1 MSIMVKYDNLSIGEN
16 LKRIRTELGLRQYEI
31 TGGEVTRN
39 LISIIENNRTSLTE
53 DKAKLICRN
62 INEIMEDKGL
72 DIIIDPEDIF
82 NPDRYNAK
90 KQANLYIKELDKLLT
105 TKNYNIEAKYIEE
118 IEAFLNKWNLI
129 DKKIRV
135 YEILGDIYFY
145 LKDYTK
151 EYYYYTKAWEC
162 AFNYPNRKLNYR
174 VMLKLVANCIMTSKY
189 KEATNL
195 CDYAILN
202 KENVPKRYMGILHY
216 NNALAYDNLNLIDK
230 GLEQAREALKYTEDT
245 NYREL
250 GKILNT
256 GGNCYFKV
264 GNYEEALKSYNKAAD
279 VLILGDY
286 CDELSLVYA
295 NMTETYVKL
304 GYEDRTLKYIEK
316 VLNNIH
322 KLNKSSNY
330 FSKLCTQIAIAYNHL
345 NKYDL
350 AEKYYNESLIYAKKN
365 NQQDIV
371 KNNILDLLHLYDKN
385 LDFNKIHVLFEDYR
399 DVILNISLD
408 GDVLLLLKTLEFYIS
423 NKDENKA
430 LQLIK
435 DLITNN

>member
-1 MSIMVKYDNLSIGEN
+1 MVKYDNLSIGEN

-62 INEIMEDKGL
+62 INEIMEDRGL
-72 DIIIDPEDIF
+72 DIIIDPEDVF
-82 NPDRYNAK
+82 NPDRYDAK
-90 KQANLYIKELDKLLT
+90 KQADLYIKELDKLLT
-105 TKNYNIEAKYIEE
+105 TRNYDVEAEYIEE
-118 IEAFLNKWNLI
+118 IESFLNKWNLV

-135 YEILGDIYFY
+135 YEILGEIHYY
-145 LKDYTK
+145 LRDYDK
-151 EYYYYTKAWEC
+151 GYYYYSKGWEC

-174 VMLKLVANCIMTSKY
+174 LMLKLVVVCIFTGKN

-195 CDYAILN
+195 CDYALLN

-216 NNALAYDNLNLIDK
+216 NNSIAYSNLNLIDK
-230 GLEQAREALKYTEDT
+230 SLEQVKEALKYTGDT

-256 GGNCYFKV
+256 EGNCHFKA
-264 GNYEEALKSYNKAAD
+264 GNYDEALKSYNKAAD
-279 VLILGDY
+279 ILILGDY
-286 CDELSLVYA
+286 CAELSLVYA
-295 NMTETYVKL
+295 NMTETYVKI
-304 GYEDRTLKYIEK
+304 GYEDRTFKYIDK
-316 VLNNIH
+316 VLNNIS
-322 KLNKSSNY
+322 KLDKSSSY
-330 FSKLCTQIAIAYNHL
+330 FSKLCNQIAIAYNHL

-385 LDFNKIHVLFEDYR
+385 LDFNKIHILLEDYR

-408 GDVLLLLKTLEFYIS
+408 GDVLLLLKALEFYIS
-423 NKDENKA
+423 NKYENKA